1 MMSES
6 KMEKFVDIEPSVN
19 DTRKAWLSV
28 LSKAKSEDIL
38 ALWQRAALATHADTA
53 QVLRPPE
60 TGMVMVRGRTGGAGD
75 AFNLG
80 EMTVTRCAMR
90 LSSGQAG
97 IGYVAGR
104 NKQHAKIAALVDA
117 MMQSDAYRS
126 QVATAIV
133 APLKAVADARRTEIS
148 RKAKATQ
155 VEFFTMVRDRKA

>member
-1 MMSES
+1 MSEA
-6 KMEKFVDIEPSVN
+6 KMEKFVGSKTSVN
-19 DTRKAWLSV
+19 GARRAWLSV
-28 LSKAKSEDIL
+28 LAKAKPEDVL
-38 ALWQRAALATHADTA
+38 DLWQRCALAELDDTA

-90 LSSGQAG
+90 LGSGQTG

-117 MMQSDAYRS
+117 MMQSQEHKTQAE
-126 QVATAIV
+126 TAMIL
-133 APLKAVADARRTEIS
+133 PLKAVADAKKDGIS
-148 RKAKATQ
+148 RKAKATE

>member
-1 MMSES
+1 MSEA
-6 KMEKFVDIEPSVN
+6 KTEKFVGSEASVN
-19 DTRKAWLSV
+19 GARRAWLSV
-28 LSKAKSEDIL
+28 LSKARAGDVLK
-38 ALWQRAALATHADTA
+38 LWQNCALAEVDDTA

-60 TGMVMVRGRTGGAGD
+60 TGMVMVRGRTGGAGT

-90 LSSGQAG
+90 LASGQTG

-117 MMQSDAYRS
+117 MMQSDELKS
-126 QVATAIV
+126 QAETAII
-133 APLKAVADARRTEIS
+133 APLKSAANAKHDEIS